1 MFSWKGGGFSTL
13 SGRWTLLWSLYFLF
27 FLYEFYYGEL
37 WFAELEITQQ
47 THLMEIMRAHEAS
60 AQLCEIIQNETD
72 FEKKEIEWF
81 LTWWFDSKVICF
93 LFHSQNVS
101 PIKF

>member
-1 MFSWKGGGFSTL
+1 MDIILVTII
-13 SGRWTLLWSLYFLF
+13 F

-47 THLMEIMRAHEAS
+47 THLLTMMRAHEAS

-72 FEKKEIEWF
+72 IEKKEIEWF
-81 LTWWFDSKVICF
+81 LTWWFDSKVIF
-93 LFHSQNVS
+93 FFSKRFSNQILMHRKHIVSQS
-101 PIKF
+101 AS